1 MVLRFG
7 IYYGVILDQQHINR
21 QLELIE
27 IEALLEAIIKDN
39 VGKSMWRVEHA
50 NDNTIIIYHSAR
62 SIISDGKTIVLSDE
76 LGKPDKSDKLG
87 ESDSSLE
94 DVYNPSRRAF
104 IKSSSN
110 LANITTIANKL
121 LEDINIYLS
130 PYIDGHTSY
139 INYHVGY
146 FLNGS
151 NNY

>member
-7 IYYGVILDQQHINR
+7 IYYGVILDQQYIDR

-39 VGKSMWRVEHA
+39 VSKSMWRIERTN
-50 NDNTIIIYHSAR
+50 NDTIIIYHSPH
-62 SIISDGKTIVLSDE
+62 SIISDGKSILLSDE
-76 LGKPDKSDKLG
+76 TYDQK
-87 ESDSSLE
+87 
-94 DVYNPSRRAF
+94 F
-104 IKSSSN
+104 IKSPSN

-121 LEDINIYLS
+121 VEDINIYLS

-139 INYHVGY
+139 IHYHVGY

-151 NNY
+151 DN

>member
-7 IYYGVILDQQHINR
+7 IYYGIILDQQYVNR

-39 VGKSMWRVEHA
+39 VNKSMWRIEYA
-50 NDNTIIIYHSAR
+50 NDKTIIIYHSSH
-62 SIISDGKTIVLSDE
+62 SIISDGKTIILSDE
-76 LGKPDKSDKLG
+76 SCKLDGLDLSD
-87 ESDSSLE
+87 E
-94 DVYNPSRRAF
+94 DTYNPSHKAF
-104 IKSSSN
+104 IKSSTN